1 MIMKRLLPFSLGL
14 ALGAG
19 ILFAAQTGSAASV
32 EYYVDINTASLVGNA
47 SGPFSLD
54 FQLNDGSGTGDGNNT
69 ATINNFAF
77 GSGGASG
84 TANLSGGASGDLSS
98 AVTLTDTSA
107 FNEFYQTFNTGS
119 TLSFDVTLTLNSDSG
134 PTPDSFAVAIL
145 DNTLSNIP
153 TSGVGDSYLLVNLG
167 PTPGV
172 VIGSSASPAVTLSAT
187 PVPEPGSL
195 GWISMGLLAF
205 GLHQWRR
212 TFRQRS

>member
-1 MIMKRLLPFSLGL
+1 MKRIFPFSPGL

-19 ILFAAQTGSAASV
+19 ILFAAQTGGAASI
-32 EYYVDINTASLVGNA
+32 EYFVDINTASLVGNA

-77 GSGGASG
+77 GSGGATG
-84 TANLSGGASGDLSS
+84 TANLSGGASGNLSS
-98 AVTLTDTSA
+98 AVSLTDTSA

-134 PTPDSFAVAIL
+134 PTPDSFAFVIL

-153 TSGVGDSYLLVNLG
+153 TTGVGDSYLLVNLG
-167 PTPGV
+167 PTPSITTGP
-172 VIGSSASPAVTLSAT
+172 SASPAVTVSVT
-187 PVPEPGSL
+187 PVPEPGSVAF
-195 GWISMGLLAF
+195 ISLGLLGL

-212 TFRQRS
+212 MARQRS

>member
-1 MIMKRLLPFSLGL
+1 MKRILSFSLGL

-19 ILFAAQTGSAASV
+19 ILFAAPTGGATSI
-32 EYYVDINTASLVGNA
+32 EYFVDVNTASLAGNA

-54 FQLNDGSGTGDGNNT
+54 FQLNDGSGAGDGNNT

-98 AVTLTDTSA
+98 VVSLTDTSA
-107 FNEFYQTFNTGS
+107 FNEFYQTFNAGS

-134 PTPDSFAVAIL
+134 PAPDAFVFAIL
-145 DNTLSNIP
+145 DNTLSNIS

-195 GWISMGLLAF
+195 TWISLGLLAL
-205 GLHQWRR
+205 GLHQWRHMGK
-212 TFRQRS
+212 QRG

>member
-1 MIMKRLLPFSLGL
+1 MIMKRILPFSLGL

-77 GSGGASG
+77 GSGSAAGS
-84 TANLSGGASGDLSS
+84 ANLSGGAAGNISS

-107 FNEFYQTFNTGS
+107 FNELYQTFNAGG
-119 TLSFDVTLTLNSDSG
+119 TLSFDVTLTLNGDSG

-153 TSGVGDSYLLVNLG
+153 TSGVGDAYLLVNLG
-167 PTPGV
+167 PTPGL

-195 GWISMGLLAF
+195 ACISMGLLAL

-212 TFRQRS
+212 RFGQRS

>member
-1 MIMKRLLPFSLGL
+1 MKRILSISLGL

-19 ILFAAQTGSAASV
+19 ILFTAQTGGAATI
-32 EYYVDINTASLVGNA
+32 EYFVDINTASLVGNA

-69 ATINNFAF
+69 ATINNFTF
-77 GSGGASG
+77 GSGSAAG
-84 TANLSGGASGDLSS
+84 TANLSGGASGNLSS

-107 FNEFYQTFNTGS
+107 FNEFYQTFDAGS
-119 TLSFDVTLTLNSDSG
+119 TVSFDVTLTLNSDSG
-134 PTPDSFAVAIL
+134 PTPDSFAFAIL

-153 TSGVGDSYLLVNLG
+153 TTGVGDSYLLVNLG

-172 VIGSSASPAVTLSAT
+172 VIGSSVSPGVTLSAT

-195 GWISMGLLAF
+195 SWISLGLLAL

-212 TFRQRS
+212 MGNQRG

>member
-1 MIMKRLLPFSLGL
+1 MIMKRILPCSLGL

-134 PTPDSFAVAIL
+134 PAPDSFAVAIL

-153 TSGVGDSYLLVNLG
+153 TSGVGDAYLLVNLG

-195 GWISMGLLAF
+195 GWISMGLLAL

-212 TFRQRS
+212 TFNQRS